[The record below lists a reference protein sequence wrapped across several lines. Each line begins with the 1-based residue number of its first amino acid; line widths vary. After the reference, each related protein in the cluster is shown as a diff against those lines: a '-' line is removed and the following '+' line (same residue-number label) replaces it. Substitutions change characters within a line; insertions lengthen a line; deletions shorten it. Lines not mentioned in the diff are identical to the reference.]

1 MNQQPETPKKRRKR
15 WITMPRL
22 SYHLRYCSDVWRYFC
37 SVRTCLFL
45 RLYACMTSPSH
56 TFYFSFHVM
65 SLTIIFAYHLLV
77 DTKHL
82 QEFFGVLPILKFE
95 GKNRVCVSLAEML
108 LLLFCILAL
117 AIGVQRCCV
126 SVRRWDQKDCNC

>member
-1 MNQQPETPKKRRKR
+1 
-15 WITMPRL
+15 
-22 SYHLRYCSDVWRYFC
+22 
-37 SVRTCLFL
+37 
-45 RLYACMTSPSH
+45 
-56 TFYFSFHVM
+56 M